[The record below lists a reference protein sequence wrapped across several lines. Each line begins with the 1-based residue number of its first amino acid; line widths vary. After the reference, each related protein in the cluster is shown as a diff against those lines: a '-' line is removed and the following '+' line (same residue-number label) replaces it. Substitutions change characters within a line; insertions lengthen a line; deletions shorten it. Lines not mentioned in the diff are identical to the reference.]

1 MMGCDVMHKE
11 KGIEGRTVKDAYAV
25 LGKREQGDEYIYIKS
40 TLLNGFQNKTINGMK
55 ADSW

>member
-1 MMGCDVMHKE
+1 MGCDVMHKE
-11 KGIEGRTVKDAYAV
+11 KGTQSTVKDAYV
-25 LGKREQGDEYIYIKS
+25 GETRTRRRIHRYIKS